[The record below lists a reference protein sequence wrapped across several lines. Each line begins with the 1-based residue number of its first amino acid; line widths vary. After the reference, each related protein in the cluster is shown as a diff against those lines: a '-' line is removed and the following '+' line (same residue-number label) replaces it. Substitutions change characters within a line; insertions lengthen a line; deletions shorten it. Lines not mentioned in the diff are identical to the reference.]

1 MKDRI
6 PTQNEEVLAY
16 LKKHKTITAM
26 EGFTKLYIVDLAG
39 CIRDLRKV
47 YVIDDVWVEKT
58 NFWGK
63 KVRYKKYNLVRKK
76 GE

>member
-1 MKDRI
+1 MKYRI
-6 PTQNEEVLAY
+6 PNQKEEVLAY

-26 EGFTKLYIVDLAG
+26 EGFNKLYTVDLAG

-47 YVIDDVWVEKT
+47 YVIDDIWVEKT
-58 NFWGK
+58 NFWGRRVK
-63 KVRYKKYNLVRKK
+63 YKKYILVRKK